1 MLTWVRAGRAEF
13 MNSNTMQGTG
23 GSRGWGRS
31 WGRSG
36 SWHRSWRWS
45 WARSGGRG
53 GAFQSEGFCIR
64 AELRTSARR
73 AVQRAPL
80 VLIVRNTL
88 ALRVS
93 YARLL
98 ACLKTHHLCIQLHL
112 AVVDVAN
119 PIETGLPPLKNS
131 CGSD

>member
-1 MLTWVRAGRAEF
+1 

-64 AELRTSARR
+64 AELRISARC
-73 AVQRAPL
+73 AVQCAPL
-80 VLIVRNTL
+80 LLIIRNTL
-88 ALRVS
+88 ALRVGNTC
-93 YARLL
+93 LL
-98 ACLKTHHLCIQLHL
+98 ACLQAHRFAWEPTQLHL
-112 AVVDVAN
+112 AFDNVAN
-119 PIETGLPPLKNS
+119 AIETGLPPRKAC
-131 CGSD
+131 CGGH